1 MASKFHI
8 KCHTGPIG
16 EEGPLVLR
24 LEDDIRIISATIA
37 PMGTPPR
44 GLSIDHAVIFDMQP
58 DGGLDGIEIF
68 CDLGIDLASRREAPR
83 RREKYC
89 RLFLNPSGN
98 EIFDPGVKV
107 VMQRR
112 DNVLTVRFLNGAVDS
127 KYLLGPGVAALVG
140 ANELLGLKIEMVKFN
155 WPKFRGSLR

>member
-1 MASKFHI
+1 MASKVLI

-58 DGGLDGIEIF
+58 DGGVDGIEIL
-68 CDLGIDLASRREAPR
+68 CDLGIDLASRSEAPR

-89 RLFLNPSGN
+89 RLFLDPSGK
-98 EIFDPGVKV
+98 EIFEPDVKV
-107 VMQRR
+107 VMRRR

-127 KYLLGPGVAALVG
+127 KYLLGPGVTALVG
-140 ANELLGLKIEMVKFN
+140 ANELLGLSIDMVTFT
-155 WPKFRGSLR
+155 WPEFRGSRR